1 MSEKSVLPEKWN
13 EYRVKDILSAP
24 LRDFGS
30 FSLTNLI
37 EFVDDGIPF
46 IKSESVKQGYIDERK
61 ISYITAPVHKLLYKS
76 VVKKGDI
83 LYTKIGALGRV
94 AIYDGSL
101 GECNS
106 NAATVKI
113 NVDKGRI
120 DPLYFTYLLMSEPTF
135 RELEKHI
142 VSTPPRINL
151 GEIGALP
158 LLYPPLKQQQ
168 KIAKILST
176 VDNLIEKT
184 QTLTDKY
191 TAIKQ
196 GMMADLFTR
205 GIDMTTGDTA
215 NSKGGKLRPSVED
228 APELYK
234 QTELGWVPNE
244 WEVRLLSE
252 VVDQKRPIVYGILMP
267 GTGVI
272 EGVPVIK
279 VRDIKGGV
287 VIEDGLLIT
296 SHKIDQ
302 QYRRSKVKQ
311 GDLLYTIRGTVGR
324 LAKVTETLDGAN
336 ITQDTARVAI
346 AKGDEDF
353 YMAYLDSHS
362 CRVFSEIN
370 TLGVAV
376 QGINLGALRKMP
388 VVSPPLLEQQRI
400 KERSLGIER
409 LISKEKKYVEELK
422 KQKKGLMQDLLTGK
436 VKVQ

>member
-1 MSEKSVLPEKWN
+1 MSEKAVLPEKWN

-61 ISYITAPVHKLLYKS
+61 ISYINAPVHKLLYKS
-76 VVKKGDI
+76 VVRKGDI

-151 GEIGALP
+151 GEISALT
-158 LLYPPLKQQQ
+158 LLYPPLQQQQ

-176 VDNLIEKT
+176 IDNLIEKT
-184 QTLTDKY
+184 QTLIEKY

-205 GIDMTTGDTA
+205 GIDMTTGDTPNA
-215 NSKGGKLRPSVED
+215 KGGKLRPSVED
-228 APELYK
+228 ASELYK
-234 QTELGWVPNE
+234 QTELGWVPKE
-244 WEVRLLSE
+244 WGVCSLSSCLE
-252 VVDQKRPIVYGILMP
+252 FLDSKRIPLKQEDRADMQGHYRYFGAS
-267 GTGVI
+267 GVI
-272 EGVPVIK
+272 DYVNDYIFDGEFILLG
-279 VRDIKGGV
+279 
-287 VIEDGLLIT
+287 EDGENVLSRNVPLAF
-296 SHKIDQ
+296 
-302 QYRRSKVKQ
+302 KVK
-311 GDLLYTIRGTVGR
+311 GKIWVNNHAHIMVPANNSNIDYF
-324 LAKVTETLDGAN
+324 TEYLESLNYENLVSGSAQPK
-336 ITQDTARVAI
+336 ITQNQLAGMLVRVPTLFEQAAI
-346 AKGDEDF
+346 AEKLYSLNKKIEAEA
-353 YMAYLDSHS
+353 AYL
-362 CRVFSEIN
+362 
-370 TLGVAV
+370 
-376 QGINLGALRKMP
+376 
-388 VVSPPLLEQQRI
+388 
-400 KERSLGIER
+400 
-409 LISKEKKYVEELK
+409 EKLSV
-422 KQKKGLMQDLLTGK
+422 QKKGLMQDLLTGRLE
-436 VKVQ
+436 VQ